1 MQADKVAKIKA
12 DKLKSAAEAR
22 VRFAKDKN
30 HKDKKIVKKA
40 LKITKHKLEGKPYDH
55 LL

>member
-22 VRFAKDKN
+22 ARFAKDKN